1 MFAVF
6 SLSLQDASEV
16 RTATVLGIAK
26 DSSGSRLV
34 LYQLNGLAT
43 AVCSGPTANL
53 DFKAHPQTRQLVDPA
68 TSRRGS
74 ALTMRRTRLRK
85 RADGRAADET

>member
-16 RTATVLGIAK
+16 RTLPSWALRKTVVEA
-26 DSSGSRLV
+26 RLV
-34 LYQLNGLAT
+34 LYRVERTSHGGMFRT
-43 AVCSGPTANL
+43 DGKL